1 VNRRGQDEAG
11 RRRNIEDGL
20 RGEVELAKLL
30 MARGIGFTWPPKR
43 GVAPDSVDFRVAG
56 ENWSVKA
63 SRMWMP
69 CVCAAQIDQAADRY
83 VFLAL
88 KGDDAEPLGIIS
100 ATGFRCCA
108 RLIRR
113 GEPITERF
121 TAHYDM
127 YVCDT
132 RALDDLAT
140 VLDSLAPPGVVV

>member
-1 VNRRGQDEAG
+1 VRITVTIEGNEPMRVTVEAQP
-11 RRRNIEDGL
+11 
-20 RGEVELAKLL
+20 A
-30 MARGIGFTWPPKR
+30 
-43 GVAPDSVDFRVAG
+43 GVATD
-56 ENWSVKA
+56 
-63 SRMWMP
+63 
-69 CVCAAQIDQAADRY
+69 AAHSEPAADRY

-100 ATGFRCCA
+100 ADGFKCCA

-132 RALDDLAT
+132 RALDDLAA